1 MKFIFKFTTQP
12 SNRGYTTDYIEFP
25 VMAAKPSQES
35 LRRAYSMG
43 SSDDEDTPSVIV
55 FDESSYGI
63 RKKTDAS
70 GAVISKG
77 KPIKAAPIDL
87 DTSNV
92 VPASKKHVM
101 DAEE

>member
-1 MKFIFKFTTQP
+1 MCKWYLYQFKLKPGPFTHNDRVMTQ
-12 SNRGYTTDYIEFP
+12 
-25 VMAAKPSQES
+25 KPSSMAS
-35 LRRAYSMG
+35 LRRSYNMD
-43 SSDDEDTPSVIV
+43 SSDDEAAPVFV

-70 GAVISKG
+70 GSVIVKDRPVKG
-77 KPIKAAPIDL
+77 GLIDL

-92 VPASKKHVM
+92 VPVSKRHVM

>member
-1 MKFIFKFTTQP
+1 
-12 SNRGYTTDYIEFP
+12 
-25 VMAAKPSQES
+25 MAPKPSQES
-35 LRRAYSMG
+35 LRRSYNMGG
-43 SSDDEDTPSVIV
+43 SSDDEDTPAVIV

-63 RKKTDAS
+63 RKKTDAT
-70 GAVISKG
+70 GAVIIKG
-77 KPIKAAPIDL
+77 RPIKAAPIDL

>member
-1 MKFIFKFTTQP
+1 MVP
-12 SNRGYTTDYIEFP
+12 
-25 VMAAKPSQES
+25 KPSQAS
-35 LRRAYSMG
+35 LRRAYNIE
-43 SSDDEDTPSVIV
+43 SSGDEDDSPSVVV

-63 RKKTDAS
+63 RKKTDAT
-70 GAVISKG
+70 GAVITKG
-77 KPIKAAPIDL
+77 KPVKAAPIDL